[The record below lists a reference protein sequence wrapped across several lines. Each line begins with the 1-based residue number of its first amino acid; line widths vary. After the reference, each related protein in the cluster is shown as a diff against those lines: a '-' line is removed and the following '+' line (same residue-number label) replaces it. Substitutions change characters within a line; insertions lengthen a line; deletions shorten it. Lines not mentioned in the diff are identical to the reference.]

1 METSRITS
9 AIREYKSAL
18 QRQSPLLYAALLANG
33 VNSRLAPVP
42 GESHTRIVLALSHP
56 EKAAAPAIIEF
67 ARQFG
72 R

>member
-1 METSRITS
+1 VS
-9 AIREYKSAL
+9 
-18 QRQSPLLYAALLANG
+18 
-33 VNSRLAPVP
+33 